1 MVVTA
6 AAIFSV
12 TLRERAFVSIQWR
25 EVKGRRK
32 RGSSSS
38 RSTCLTRAEYRSR
51 SQRVSTFSPLARRL
65 NCADSL
71 KEADTKMDFSS
82 FDDDQGM
89 EMDDDMEVEDGEADE
104 VQSEFKDKVT
114 TFLAVYANWG
124 FARIQGMG
132 WGWAGVI
139 WLYCV
144 LTYIPLDILKFAICY
159 VLSGKAWNNLLEN
172 KVISSS
178 PLPSLQRDYGKE
190 GREAQWAT
198 AQRTLHGLQP
208 PETANLF
215 NYKNSY
221 RELSEIAEQAKRHA
235 EDARELHT
243 LKGHVESVKLKTLIQ
258 SNSIIKFKEFGQPS
272 SRTHFGACPRTRTT
286 NIMKAQVNPPLD

>member
-104 VQSEFKDKVT
+104 VQSEFKDKLNGVNIRPP
-114 TFLAVYANWG
+114 LA
-124 FARIQGMG
+124 FFMIDR
-132 WGWAGVI
+132 
-139 WLYCV
+139 
-144 LTYIPLDILKFAICY
+144 
-159 VLSGKAWNNLLEN
+159 
-172 KVISSS
+172 
-178 PLPSLQRDYGKE
+178 LPSLQRDYGKE